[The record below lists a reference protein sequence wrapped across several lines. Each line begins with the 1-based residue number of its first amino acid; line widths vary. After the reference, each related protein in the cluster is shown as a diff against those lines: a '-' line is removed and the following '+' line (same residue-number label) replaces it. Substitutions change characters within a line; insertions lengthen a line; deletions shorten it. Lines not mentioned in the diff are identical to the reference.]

1 MVKNLIRYE
10 QQSIV
15 DMNIKAIETKYGL
28 IYGRDALIV
37 SGTELKLYP
46 FNFLVKASLSLSSCK
61 TGIKDAPDVRIEFL
75 FSNIEMMSVYKIDDY
90 PYDGNLQSSF
100 DLIETEREDDLQR
113 VVLCTYDHVFDIIGK
128 CEINYL

>member
-1 MVKNLIRYE
+1 MVVSQYARE
-10 QQSIV
+10 DVV

-37 SGTELKLYP
+37 SSTELKLYP
-46 FNFLVKASLSLSSCK
+46 FSFLVKASLSLSSCK
-61 TGIKDAPDVRIEFL
+61 PSIKDAPDVRIEFS

-113 VVLCTYDHVFDIIGK
+113 LVLSTYDHVFDIIGK
-128 CEINYL
+128 CEVNYL